1 MFSLLDLDA
10 TTACV
15 TAFVVALGL
24 LWVYVM
30 MLARPTNSSR
40 EYERCKKTVGKT
52 SPGKREGKNGKGR
65 GKTVSEYIYVYCTKY
80 PIGARLI
87 ELQRMGMCV
96 IHD

>member
-24 LWVYVM
+24 VWVYVM

-40 EYERCKKTVGKT
+40 EYERLESLLSDSGGKKTVGKT
-52 SPGKREGKNGKGR
+52 SPGKKEGKKGKGR
-65 GKTVSEYIYVYCTKY
+65 GKTVSEYIYVLNTSI
-80 PIGARLI
+80 PLPVVLI
-87 ELQRMGMCV
+87 
-96 IHD
+96 